1 MDVSL
6 PNFLLVGAP
15 KCGTTAIASHMALH
29 PDIYMSAIK
38 EPKYFTAQFIS
49 FPLRGPG
56 DEFVENFTVKT
67 LEIYKKLFQRV
78 NGEKA
83 VGEASVDNLYFPEQV
98 IPLIKT
104 LLGDVKIIIVLR
116 NPVDRAFSAY
126 KNLLRDGRETLT
138 FEEGLRMEQQR
149 RLKGYE
155 YLWRY
160 RGLGFYYEP
169 VKAYMANFTHVKVFI
184 LEHFEKGS
192 FELLEQIFRFLNVN
206 VSFKPKRRTTI
217 NASGEPIL
225 KWLQRLFNPTGFKG
239 SAYKFLA
246 LEGFDVDRL
255 MRWVEPFRDRNIR
268 PIHMNPETRMRLQKM
283 YVSDMK
289 KLEQLLKTD
298 LSAWLDSK
306 DDSIF
311 QGA

>member
-15 KCGTTAIASHMALH
+15 KCGTTAIASHMAQH

-38 EPKYFTAQFIS
+38 EPKYFTAQSIP

-67 LEIYKKLFQRV
+67 LDIYKKLFQRL

-138 FEEGLRMEQQR
+138 FEEGLRIEPQR

-160 RGLGFYYEP
+160 QDLGFYYER
-169 VKAYMANFTHVKVFI
+169 VKAYMAHFTHVKVLI

-192 FELLEQIFRFLNVN
+192 FELLEQIF
-206 VSFKPKRRTTI
+206 PMTT
-217 NASGEPIL
+217 
-225 KWLQRLFNPTGFKG
+225 
-239 SAYKFLA
+239 KFS
-246 LEGFDVDRL
+246 
-255 MRWVEPFRDRNIR
+255 WIR
-268 PIHMNPETRMRLQKM
+268 PLG
-283 YVSDMK
+283 V
-289 KLEQLLKTD
+289 LLHVPP
-298 LSAWLDSK
+298 A
-306 DDSIF
+306 
-311 QGA
+311 